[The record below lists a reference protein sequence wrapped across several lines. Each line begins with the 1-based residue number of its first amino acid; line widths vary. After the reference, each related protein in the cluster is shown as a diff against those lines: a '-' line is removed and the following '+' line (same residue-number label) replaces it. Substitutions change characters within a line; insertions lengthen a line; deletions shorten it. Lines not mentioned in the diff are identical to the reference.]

1 MYSLENLREKLT
13 LTIDQHVVE
22 QAKRY
27 AKQRH
32 RSVSR
37 MVEDYLRRISTAE
50 SEETQ
55 FTADGS
61 TTSSLTDSITGMFS
75 SEYHGQDY
83 DRLLED
89 ALMENHL

>member
-1 MYSLENLREKLT
+1 MQKKLT

-22 QAKRY
+22 QAKQY

-37 MVEDYLRRISTAE
+37 MVEDYLRKISTGE
-50 SEETQ
+50 IE
-55 FTADGS
+55 FTAEVS
-61 TTSSLTDSITGMFS
+61 TKTSLTDSITGMFS

-83 DRLLED
+83 NSLLES
-89 ALMENHL
+89 ALVEKHL

>member
-1 MYSLENLREKLT
+1 MQKKLT

-37 MVEDYLRRISTAE
+37 MVEDYLRRISTGEIE
-50 SEETQ
+50 SNNNG
-55 FTADGS
+55 GS
-61 TTSSLTDSITGMFS
+61 RNSSLTDSITGMFS
-75 SEYHGQDY
+75 SEYDGQDY
-83 DRLLED
+83 DSVLES
-89 ALMENHL
+89 ALMDKYL

>member
-1 MYSLENLREKLT
+1 MQKKLT
-13 LTIDQHVVE
+13 LSIDQRVVE

-37 MVEDYLRRISTAE
+37 MVEDYLRKISTDE
-50 SEETQ
+50 SEETE
-55 FTADGS
+55 FTADSSNG
-61 TTSSLTDSITGMFS
+61 SSLTDRITGMFS

-83 DRLLED
+83 DRMLED
-89 ALMENHL
+89 ALTEKHL

>member
-1 MYSLENLREKLT
+1 MQKKLT
-13 LTIDQHVVE
+13 LTIDQRVVE

-37 MVEDYLRRISTAE
+37 MVEDYLRKISTVE

-55 FTADGS
+55 FSADSS

-75 SEYHGQDY
+75 AEYHGQDY
-83 DRLLED
+83 DRVLED
-89 ALMENHL
+89 ALMEKHI